1 MLTYADVCCYVYIVV
16 ALAMEELGYKPYT
29 SIR

>member
-1 MLTYADVCCYVYIVV
+1 MLTNADVCYVYIVV
-16 ALAMEELGYKPYT
+16 ALAMEELGYKPYN